1 MKRLISLFISAT
13 VWAVSL
19 NFAQAQDNVTVTNYV
34 DGVSYLREDDG
45 EVSKL
50 LVSKNADEKSTN
62 KYSLSLNQT
71 DNNNNF
77 FSLFSSFDKPLE
89 GVSASEINKLINSS
103 LSGVGET
110 VVILRKKIGK
120 KEIDSI
126 YGSDSFLSKEVRRCN
141 LSEIDIKV
149 KIASGLYI
157 IKVNEMK
164 PKKLSED
171 TLHLL
176 TFC

>member
-13 VWAVSL
+13 ISAASL
-19 NFAQAQDNVTVTNYV
+19 NFAQAQDNITVTNYI
-34 DGVSYLREDDG
+34 DGVSYQREDDG

-62 KYSLSLNQT
+62 KYSISLKQT
-71 DNNNNF
+71 DNHNNF
-77 FSLFSSFDKPLE
+77 FSLFSSIDKPLE
-89 GVSASEINKLINSS
+89 EISASEINKLINSS
-103 LSGVGET
+103 LSGVGES
-110 VVILRKKIGK
+110 VVVLRKKVSKI
-120 KEIDSI
+120 EIDSI
-126 YGSDSFLSKEVRRCN
+126 YGSDSFLSKEIRRCN

-149 KIASGLYI
+149 KIASGLYT

-164 PKKLSED
+164 PKKLSEE